1 MSWFSVFFVQIMFIP
16 KNHKPQIFLIKQEKP
31 LITAGHASVE
41 YNAKNILNS
50 TYTCKS
56 EKQGGN
62 QERDVI
68 DLSIENEMRPIG
80 IHYTH
85 EKKKRP
91 AQKFEFVSFGIF

>member
-1 MSWFSVFFVQIMFIP
+1 M
-16 KNHKPQIFLIKQEKP
+16 
-31 LITAGHASVE
+31 ITAGHASVE
-41 YNAKNILNS
+41 YNAKNVLNS
-50 TYTCKS
+50 TYICKS
-56 EKQGGN
+56 EKVGGN

-91 AQKFEFVSFGIF
+91 AQKFEFVSQKLFKNKTKNSRIFFLRIKSTLNSST